1 MKTYKEVKED
11 LEARRQ
17 QLASNQKD
25 KVERLQALMKD
36 KGEKMVANHKEKED
50 KKKEQGEEE
59 KAGGKRGRRCRL

>member
-36 KGEKMVANHKEKED
+36 KGEKMVANHKENESIIKTE
-50 KKKEQGEEE
+50 
-59 KAGGKRGRRCRL
+59 